1 MHSETIPPMR
11 SRLKNF
17 WSTQLSQIQFGGW
30 SVLQG
35 KIRVA
40 GLFLLAAPLCLPL
53 IFIIRILRPVKII
66 RFTWLPSRLI
76 GHAVFDPEMYLSSKA
91 LGLLP
96 EKNILDLYYFE
107 SVQHSNKYWKKIVER
122 HLPVS
127 RFFYYLHRLNKLFPG
142 WELHHRTPHAELHST
157 ADPENLLGRV
167 EPQIRFNDDE
177 ERIGKEFLRKMG
189 IPANAKFVCVQVRDG
204 AHDIKLNP
212 VGLASSYNEFRNSDI
227 NNYVQAF
234 DYLTEKGYWIIRMG
248 KVTATQLDT
257 GNPKIIDYSNSGK
270 RTELLDIWLCFNCT
284 FMISTGSGIDALAA
298 IARKPLV
305 SVDLLAYLDITYFF
319 RNSLI
324 ILKHLHDAK
333 SGRKL
338 PLEEIIQIES
348 QTYYKSSEFYWS
360 RGIEWEL
367 NTSQEI
373 EGAVREMVGRLE
385 NSWQELPEDRALHEA
400 AGKIIAASAQYQS
413 QYKNGFV
420 HKLGA
425 QFLRETSH
433 N

>member
-1 MHSETIPPMR
+1 MIFV
-11 SRLKNF
+11 KQ
-17 WSTQLSQIQFGGW
+17 QLSQIRSVGGALLL
-30 SVLQG
+30 VKL
-35 KIRVA
+35 RTA
-40 GLFLLAAPLCLPL
+40 LLFTLAAPVCLPL
-53 IFIIRILRPVKII
+53 ILIVRIIRPVRLI
-66 RFTWLPSRLI
+66 RFTVLPSKLI
-76 GHAVFDPEMYLSSKA
+76 GHAVFEPEIYLSRKA

-96 EKNILDLYYFE
+96 EKNVIDLYYFE
-107 SVQHSNKYWKKIVER
+107 STQHSNKYWKKIIER

-142 WELHHRTPHAELHST
+142 WQPHYQVQYAELHST
-157 ADPENLLGRV
+157 ADPENLLGSV
-167 EPQIRFNDDE
+167 GPQIQFNDE
-177 ERIGKEFLRKMG
+177 EEKAGEYFLRKMG
-189 IPANAKFVCVQVRDG
+189 IPKNAKFVCVQVRDS
-204 AHDIKLNP
+204 AHDSKLNP
-212 VGLASSYNEFRNSDI
+212 VGLVPSYNEFRNSDI

-234 DYLTEKGYWIIRMG
+234 EYLTGKGYWIIRMG
-248 KVTATQLDT
+248 KVTNTRLQT
-257 GNPKIIDYSNSGK
+257 RNPKIIDYSNSGE
-270 RTELLDIWLCFNCT
+270 RTELLDVWLCFNCT

-298 IARKPLV
+298 IARKPIV
-305 SVDLLAYLDITYFF
+305 CVDYLAYLDITYFF

-324 ILKHLHDAK
+324 ILKHLYDAK

-360 RGIEWEL
+360 RGIEWKL

-385 NSWQELPEDRALHEA
+385 NSWQELAEDSALHDA
-400 AGKIIAASAQYQS
+400 AGKIIASSAQYQS

-425 QFLRETSH
+425 QFLREIFH